1 MSATI
6 SKFFSGAPKSA
17 EELRRILNDAK
28 SESEKY
34 DNFYPFAVKI
44 YDFFK
49 TDFEFEQ
56 NKDNYPTLFDEGIG
70 VTEVLGLPDDSFTQ
84 ISIQHQQMYSQMY
97 KEVLNLNMESWLDH
111 YRLITYG
118 FRKLTG
124 TNTTNSPE
132 TKDGETTEKPKQ
144 PFPPGNTVKES
155 KGIRGRYYAL
165 EGVLREVEKQ
175 YNKSVDL
182 YEKTL
187 NLLINVQQKTNPY
200 LKIFPKNEHLGELL
214 NNNPTKSD
222 LIILKCMITSAY
234 NVFDINKDEK
244 SSIEPQNMDGIQH
257 LTKKTLSA
265 DTNIAKHQIIEYLL
279 IAGVYLGAGTVTGTG
294 AVAITSLLSTAVA
307 AMIGPAAIAVTTALI
322 AGPSYAAYQK
332 AFHNPNDKSF
342 LELSKVNI
350 RYLLSPE
357 VLKIFQEKKVDA
369 KKELEKANEKVE
381 RYFNDDG
388 TRSFSKRVQAAY
400 RAFKH
405 GGKIKQKKT
414 RKKKKN

>member
-34 DNFYPFAVKI
+34 DNFYPIAVKI

-56 NKDNYPTLFDEGIG
+56 NKVNYPTLFDEGIG
-70 VTEVLGLPDDSFTQ
+70 VTEVLRLPDDSFTQ

-97 KEVLNLNMESWLDH
+97 NQVLNLNMERWLDH
-111 YRLITYG
+111 YRSITYG

-144 PFPPGNTVKES
+144 PFPAGNTVKES

-165 EGVLREVEKQ
+165 EGVVREVEKR
-175 YNKSVDL
+175 YNKSVVL
-182 YEKTL
+182 YNKTL
-187 NLLINVQQKTNPY
+187 GLLINAQQKTNPY
-200 LKIFPKNEHLGELL
+200 LNIFPKNEHLGELL

-244 SSIEPQNMDGIQH
+244 FSIEPQNMDGIQH

-279 IAGVYLGAGTVTGTG
+279 IAGVYLGTGTVVGTG
-294 AVAITSLLSTAVA
+294 AATITSLLSAAVA

-322 AGPSYAAYQK
+322 GGPSYAAYQK

>member
-17 EELRRILNDAK
+17 EELKRILNDTK

-34 DNFYPFAVKI
+34 DIFFPIALNI
-44 YDFFK
+44 YNLFK

-56 NKDNYPTLFDEGIG
+56 NKDNYPTLFDEKSVATDDI
-70 VTEVLGLPDDSFTQ
+70 ELADDSKTQ
-84 ISIQHQQMYSQMY
+84 ITVEHQKLYSQMY
-97 KEVLNLNMESWLDH
+97 KEVLNTNMERWLDH
-111 YRLITYG
+111 YRAITHGVQILIPG
-118 FRKLTG
+118 N
-124 TNTTNSPE
+124 NTTDSPE
-132 TKDGETTEKPKQ
+132 TKPKVAAND
-144 PFPPGNTVKES
+144 PFPAGKDIKES

-165 EGVLREVEKQ
+165 EGVVREVEKR
-175 YNKSVDL
+175 YNKSVVL
-182 YEKTL
+182 YNKTL
-187 NLLINVQQKTNPY
+187 GLLINAQQKTNPY
-200 LKIFPKNEHLGELL
+200 LTIFPKNDHLGELL
-214 NNNPTKSD
+214 DNNPTKSD

-234 NVFDINKDEK
+234 HVFDINKDEK
-244 SSIEPQNMDGIQH
+244 FSIEPQNMDGID
-257 LTKKTLSA
+257 TKPLNKKQLHA

-279 IAGVYLGAGTVTGTG
+279 IAGVYLGAGTVAGTG
-294 AVAITSLLSTAVA
+294 AAAVSA
-307 AMIGPAAIAVTTALI
+307 LISAFLGTMIGPAAIALTTATI
-322 AGPSYAAYQK
+322 SGTSYAAYQK

-357 VLKIFQEKKVDA
+357 VLNLFKEKKVDV
-369 KKELEKANEKVE
+369 KKELEKADKEVE